1 MKQPIM
7 TSCFSPVAPFA
18 NKVVH
23 TLLSRELL
31 GPPSSDVWV
40 DPLACDQ
47 PRTTSSRPAS
57 NPGMGREA
65 MAHGAN
71 QYTRPR
77 EISRFPLRECSV
89 CPTGF
94 HKRNR
99 NPKKSTLGE
108 GVAVLG
114 IAHGDRR
121 LRQGCLCRS
130 WTPCGNGESCGCA
143 PSGSQVC
150 GVLARG
156 REVMWPHVTATAGLL
171 RVLTRSGQVGSSAGR
186 VTAGRLWEA
195 DAVACLPA
203 ASFEV
208 L

>member
-1 MKQPIM
+1 M
-7 TSCFSPVAPFA
+7 TSQ
-18 NKVVH
+18 
-23 TLLSRELL
+23 
-31 GPPSSDVWV
+31 GPPLPGL
-40 DPLACDQ
+40 PLTLQ
-47 PRTTSSRPAS
+47 WEGKPWR
-57 NPGMGREA
+57 M
-65 MAHGAN
+65 GAN
-71 QYTRPR
+71 QYARPR

-143 PSGSQVC
+143 PLGSQVC

-156 REVMWPHVTATAGLL
+156 REVMWPHVDSHGRPPQGTD
-171 RVLTRSGQVGSSAGR
+171 QVRPGWQQCWPGDCRETLGS
-186 VTAGRLWEA
+186 
-195 DAVACLPA
+195 
-203 ASFEV
+203 
-208 L
+208 